1 MIIITGASKGIGK
14 YLFDAFKKDQKVIG
28 TFNTTKSELKNEDMF
43 QVDISDQNSVREWV
57 RSIGLKSENIILIN
71 CAGINYN
78 SLAHKV
84 DIDEWV
90 KVIQT
95 NLIGTFFV
103 INAFLPYMR
112 DSGFGRII
120 NISSV
125 VSKLGIPGTSAYAS
139 SKSGLSGLMRV
150 ISSENARRGITVNNI
165 NLGYF
170 DIGMIEQIPINILE
184 GLVEKIPQKR
194 LGVPE
199 EILSTVKYIIET
211 DYLTGT
217 SIDINGGLI

>member
-150 ISSENARRGITVNNI
+150 ISSENATRGITVNNI